1 MVKNTDSQ
9 DVLSTLIKHLAATLS
24 PGAGDCGSFMLFV
37 VDMPVPNFLWVRN
50 QELVIFL
57 CGTNLAY
64 IFSHKF
70 LH

>member
-9 DVLSTLIKHLAATLS
+9 DVLSTLKHLAATLS
-24 PGAGDCGSFMLFV
+24 PGAGDCGSFKLFE

>member
-9 DVLSTLIKHLAATLS
+9 DVLSTLKHL
-24 PGAGDCGSFMLFV
+24 AGDCGSFKLFV

-57 CGTNLAY
+57 RGTNLAY

>member
-9 DVLSTLIKHLAATLS
+9 DVLSTLKTF
-24 PGAGDCGSFMLFV
+24 GCNFVTWGRDCGSFKLFV

-64 IFSHKF
+64 IFSHTF